1 MMTSNRLCLATASLR
16 EKNQP
21 GIAPYVTA
29 GDGGLEQTLAVL
41 HALEKA
47 GATCVELGI
56 PFSDPIADG
65 PVLQAAASR
74 SLEVGTSL
82 QNSLKMIQQFRAD
95 GGQMPLAVMSY
106 INPLLQ
112 RGGLEKTCRAIADA
126 GADALIV
133 PDLPIEESAPLEKAC
148 AENNLAAVLF
158 AAPTSS
164 EERIRSAGERSSGF
178 LYVVGRVG
186 VTGSATAFDD
196 QTQALLQK
204 ARRLSPI
211 PIAVGFGIRTA
222 DDIRAAT
229 QHADL
234 AIVGTALVEK
244 LHASSNPATTAFDFL
259 TDLKLG
265 LSS

>member
-1 MMTSNRLCLATASLR
+1 MTSNRLCLATASLR
-16 EKNQP
+16 DKNQR

-74 SLEVGTSL
+74 SLESGTSL
-82 QNSLKMIQQFRAD
+82 HESLEMIQQFRAE

-106 INPLLQ
+106 INPLLR
-112 RGGLEKTCRAIADA
+112 RGGLEKACLAIANA
-126 GADALIV
+126 GADALVV
-133 PDLPIEESAPLEKAC
+133 PDLPIEESAAMEKSC
-148 AENNLAAVLF
+148 AENSLAAVLF
-158 AAPTSS
+158 AAPTSG
-164 EERIRSAGERSSGF
+164 ENRIRTAGERSTGF
-178 LYVVGRVG
+178 LYVVPRVG
-186 VTGSATAFDD
+186 ITGSSTAFDD
-196 QTQALLQK
+196 HTQSLLQK
-204 ARRLSPI
+204 ARQLSPA
-211 PIAVGFGIRTA
+211 PIAVGFGIRSA

-229 QHADL
+229 LHADL
-234 AIVGTALVEK
+234 AIVGTAMVEK
-244 LHASSNPATTAFDFL
+244 LHASTNPAQTASDFFAEL
-259 TDLKLG
+259 QLG

>member
-1 MMTSNRLCLATASLR
+1 MNSNRLCLATASLR
-16 EKNQP
+16 DKNRR

-74 SLEVGTSL
+74 SLEAGTSL
-82 QNSLKMIQQFRAD
+82 QKSLEMIQQFRAD

-112 RGGLEKTCRAIADA
+112 GGGLEKTCLAVADA

-133 PDLPIEESAPLEKAC
+133 PDLPIEESALLEKFC
-148 AENNLAAVLF
+148 AEHQLAAVLF

-164 EERIRSAGERSSGF
+164 EDRIRTAGEHSSGF

-186 VTGSATAFDD
+186 ITGSATAFDD
-196 QTQALLQK
+196 QTQELLQK

-229 QHADL
+229 LHADL
-234 AIVGTALVEK
+234 AIVGTAMVEK
-244 LHASSNPATTAFDFL
+244 LHASTNPAQTASNFF

-265 LSS
+265 INS